1 MSIETLF
8 MRRSSDQRSP
18 GSNLPLSTISLVSAG
33 FVALAVAM
41 GIGRFAF
48 TPVLPMMRHE
58 GTLSITGAA
67 WLASANYAGYLAGA
81 LLAWLVSIPTH
92 RGIRWGLVIICLG
105 TIAMGFVQTLSG
117 WMVLRAV
124 TGIGSAW
131 VLIFISAWC
140 LDHLQHVGR
149 LVLNGAI
156 FAGVGAG
163 ILLTG
168 LFCLGFMKAKMTS
181 TQAWIGLGSL
191 AILSTVLIWP
201 ATRTIPKS
209 ERKLPG
215 ARTWNW
221 EASRLILCYGAFG
234 FSYIIP
240 ATFLPAMAQR
250 IVADPGVFGW
260 MWPAFGAAAIV
271 STLVA
276 AVMSKRMG
284 NRQLWIASQL
294 LMAVGVALPALWH
307 HLSSILVASILVG
320 STFMVISMAAVQE
333 ARQVAGHNPTPL
345 ISAMTTSFAIGQV
358 IGPLLA
364 SKLPHLGGEFA
375 GSLLLAS
382 FTLLLSACT
391 LIRRGTAPLSKSPQN
406 NSFGL
411 SSGPI
416 PPHLHSHL
424 DRTNVAEICS

>member
-1 MSIETLF
+1 

-18 GSNLPLSTISLVSAG
+18 GSTLSTTSLIAAG

-58 GTLSITGAA
+58 GTLSTADAA
-67 WLASANYAGYLAGA
+67 WLACANYAGYLAGA
-81 LLAWLVSIPTH
+81 LLAWLFSIPTD
-92 RGIRWGLVIICLG
+92 RGIRWGLVTICIG
-105 TIAMGFVQTLSG
+105 TSAMGFVPSLSG
-117 WMVLRAV
+117 WMLLRAV
-124 TGIGSAW
+124 TGVGSAW
-131 VLIFISAWC
+131 VLIFVSAWC

-163 ILLTG
+163 ILVTG
-168 LFCLGFMKAKMTS
+168 LLCLGFMKAKMTS
-181 TQAWIGLGSL
+181 TQTWIGLGSL
-191 AILSTVLIWP
+191 AILSTALIWP
-201 ATRTIPKS
+201 VTRYIPKS
-209 ERKLPG
+209 ERNLPG
-215 ARTWNW
+215 VRRWNW

-276 AVMSKRMG
+276 AGLSKRMG
-284 NRQLWIASQL
+284 NRQLWIVSQL

-307 HLSSILVASILVG
+307 HLCSILVASILVG
-320 STFMVISMAAVQE
+320 STFMVISMVAVQE
-333 ARQVAGHNPTPL
+333 ARQVAGRNPTPL

-364 SKLPHLGGEFA
+364 SKLPHPGDEFA
-375 GSLLLAS
+375 ESLLLAS
-382 FTLLLSACT
+382 FVLLLSACT
-391 LIRRGTAPLSKSPQN
+391 LIRGGTAPLSKSQQN
-406 NSFGL
+406 NTFG
-411 SSGPI
+411 SSSDPI
-416 PPHLHSHL
+416 RPHPHSHL
-424 DRTNVAEICS
+424 DRSNVAQICS